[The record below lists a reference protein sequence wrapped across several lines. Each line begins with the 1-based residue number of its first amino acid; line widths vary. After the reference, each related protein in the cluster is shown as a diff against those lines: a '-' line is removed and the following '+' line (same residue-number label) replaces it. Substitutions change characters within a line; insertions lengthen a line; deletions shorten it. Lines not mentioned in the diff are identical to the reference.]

1 MKILLCV
8 LPPAAQGMLLAKD
21 IRDRERGG
29 RAEIR
34 VVEGEDESGSPQIM
48 SFLNNALGERTCDL
62 TDGPPDESAD
72 QEQKAQ
78 LTLYQCVAHMSTVD
92 ATRLFF
98 SLKCSAASQKEY
110 VPAVF
115 HFALFYCNPVS
126 VCLMLTAR

>member
-48 SFLNNALGERTCDL
+48 SFLNNALGERACDL

-98 SLKCSAASQKEY
+98 
-110 VPAVF
+110 
-115 HFALFYCNPVS
+115 H
-126 VCLMLTAR
+126 

>member
-1 MKILLCV
+1 
-8 LPPAAQGMLLAKD
+8 MLLAKD

-110 VPAVF
+110 VSAVF
-115 HFALFYCNPVS
+115 HFALVYCNPVS